1 MSATQSQKAAD
12 DSKKQRK
19 YKRIWSSYIV
29 LQTEIAIYPDPRN
42 KRVILDI
49 YILKSEYF
57 CFTINSWLTKLV
69 WTRWLDV
76 SLILNCVFMVSV
88 NKNELAQYP
97 AILTSRLINNTYVYL
112 YTTPEMDSAFR
123 VRWLATSEVISK
135 CFLSLSSRR
144 DKIARK

>member
-49 YILKSEYF
+49 YMLKSEYF

-69 WTRWLDV
+69 WTRWLDI

-97 AILTSRLINNTYVYL
+97 AILTSRLINNAYVYL
-112 YTTPEMDSAFR
+112 
-123 VRWLATSEVISK
+123 K
-135 CFLSLSSRR
+135 NG
-144 DKIARK
+144 